1 MSSTYEVRI
10 RGRLSS
16 ALRGEFEQLG
26 LVAAVDPAETLL
38 HGPVVDQAAL
48 YGLVRRL
55 EALGLELV
63 ELRRLRGGDGPD
75 PHGSAPPEGP
85 GDPGPDGAP

>member
-1 MSSTYEVRI
+1 MSTTYQVRI
-10 RGRLSS
+10 RGRLSRPLI
-16 ALRGEFEQLG
+16 AEFEQLG
-26 LVAAVDPAETLL
+26 LMADAEPVDTQL

-63 ELRRLRGGDGPD
+63 ELRRCPPGKGMAPD
-75 PHGSAPPEGP
+75 A
-85 GDPGPDGAP
+85 

>member
-1 MSSTYEVRI
+1 MSFTYQVRI
-10 RGRLSS
+10 RGRLSRS
-16 ALRGEFEQLG
+16 LTGEFEDLG
-26 LVAAVDPAETLL
+26 LLADVAPVETTL

-63 ELRRLRGGDGPD
+63 ELRRVHPAEDDDVHSHR
-75 PHGSAPPEGP
+75 
-85 GDPGPDGAP
+85 